1 MNTGS
6 QTSLFNNAATEN
18 TAKPKRYSVQKFKL
32 SYVKEKASFG
42 NCRVTN
48 KNDVMEFCTNLLS
61 SIPLE
66 NVCIIALDNGNRI
79 IGYDCIEG
87 TTNQCA
93 LYPANVFRFLLS
105 SAASSFI
112 VAHNHPGGNTN
123 PSQADWNITERLKS
137 AGELLEV
144 PLMDHLI
151 ITENKCVSLRENG
164 RWNRN

>member
-1 MNTGS
+1 MNNGR
-6 QTSLFNNAATEN
+6 QTSLFESDSAAN
-18 TAKPKRYSVQKFKL
+18 TPKPKKYTVQKYKL
-32 SYVKEKASFG
+32 SYVKENASLG

-48 KNDVMEFCTNLLS
+48 KNDVMEFCTNILS

-123 PSQADWNITERLKS
+123 PSQADWAITERLKS
-137 AGELLEV
+137 AGALLDV

-151 ITENKCVSLRENG
+151 ITENKCVSLRELPK
-164 RWNRN
+164 WN